1 MERKQKVCYHGYLGV
16 LLGFLLFFVIVVM
29 NGCTI
34 YRLKIPQSD
43 GTVVSAF
50 IMYPPGKKVNL
61 SNLEFGK
68 FKLGSAEGKQPGPSD
83 YAKASADIIDALLYK
98 QAQETEDN

>member
-1 MERKQKVCYHGYLGV
+1 MERKQELRYHAYLGV
-16 LLGFLLFFVIVVM
+16 LLGLLLFFVMVVM

-34 YRLKIPQSD
+34 YRVKVPQSD

-68 FKLGSAEGKQPGPSD
+68 FKLGSAEGEQPGPSD

-98 QAQETEDN
+98 RAQETKDN